1 VFTIVIE
8 FFAKSNFRAIFC
20 IEQILQNRKKLS
32 SSSGGTIYSIEK
44 LKHILTKN
52 KKIMKKSSFVKIGA
66 GCIILLLFVIQL
78 FDTDKNISTASSEQ
92 AIEKHY
98 QVSAHVQ
105 GLLKTSCYDC
115 HSNNTAYPWY
125 NNIQPVKWWLAD
137 HVNSGKRHLNFDEFN
152 AYPKEKKL
160 KKINEITETI
170 QSGEMPLDS
179 YTFIHQHAKLSDA
192 DKSVIEKWAAEV
204 KKQIE

>member
-1 VFTIVIE
+1 
-8 FFAKSNFRAIFC
+8 
-20 IEQILQNRKKLS
+20 
-32 SSSGGTIYSIEK
+32 
-44 LKHILTKN
+44 
-52 KKIMKKSSFVKIGA
+52 MKKSSFVKTGA
-66 GCIILLLFVIQL
+66 GCIILLLLVIQL
-78 FDTDKNISTASSEQ
+78 FDTDKNISAASSEQ

-98 QVSAHVQ
+98 QVPAYVK

-137 HVNSGKRHLNFDEFN
+137 HVNSGKRHLNFDEFT

-160 KKINEITETI
+160 KKINEIAETVK
-170 QSGEMPLDS
+170 SGEMPLDS
-179 YTFIHQHAKLSDA
+179 YTFIHHHAKLSNA
-192 DKSVIEKWAAEV
+192 DKSEIEKWTAEV